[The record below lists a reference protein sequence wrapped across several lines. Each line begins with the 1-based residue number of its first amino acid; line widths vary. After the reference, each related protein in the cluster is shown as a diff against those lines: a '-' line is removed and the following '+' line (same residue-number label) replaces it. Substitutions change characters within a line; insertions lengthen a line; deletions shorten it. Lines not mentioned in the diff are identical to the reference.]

1 MYYITHKRKGL
12 LIMKFLLRLLITITV
27 TTSTFIHLGATNGNN
42 PLAEKRDLL
51 LQTLELLGKSIEDEV
66 ENNHAIYEAVQ
77 SGQPS
82 KIETAFSDYSYYMRC
97 KFYEHNLPWKSTLLG
112 LATYN
117 FTKKILNP
125 GSVALND
132 VSDRRAVIKLLV
144 SLGANINATDK
155 FGRTPLFV
163 LLKMLNLAPKGD
175 IEAINW
181 EVKKLIRFFIKK
193 GADMSEKVCGQW
205 ATLLLKIAHSDEKI
219 LKKMVFNA
227 STNPNIYMPFFEQ
240 WLKEKPN
247 SLSTI
252 FASLLEIDQ
261 NVCEKKLAKNP
272 LNIYYYLALMAVKKL
287 GRIDCNNAM
296 LNYTELPMKKLPQ
309 YYPLEKQAIILKF
322 LLEKKLQKQ
331 QADYKLSSKLNIRL
345 EEDLQ
350 VFNPSKP
357 QGI

>member
-1 MYYITHKRKGL
+1 
-12 LIMKFLLRLLITITV
+12 MKFLLRLLLVITV
-27 TTSTFIHLGATNGNN
+27 TTSTFIHLGAMDSNN
-42 PLAEKRDLL
+42 SLAEKRDLL
-51 LQTLELLGKSIEDEV
+51 LQKLDLLGKSIEDDMLEE
-66 ENNHAIYEAVQ
+66 ENKRAVYEAVQ

-97 KFYEHNLPWKSTLLG
+97 KFYERNLHKDDLPCGSTLLG

-125 GSVALND
+125 GSVELD
-132 VSDRRAVIKLLV
+132 DISDWRAVIKLLV

-193 GADMSEKVCGQW
+193 GGDMSEKACGQW
-205 ATLLLKIAHSDEKI
+205 AALLLKITRSDEKI

-227 STNPNIYMPFFEQ
+227 STNPEIYMHVFEQ
-240 WLKEKPN
+240 WLKEGTN

-261 NVCEKKLAKNP
+261 KACEKKLAKNP
-272 LNIYYYLALMAVKKL
+272 LNIYYYLALMAVKNFL
-287 GRIDCNNAM
+287 GPIRDNAM
-296 LNYTELPMKKLPQ
+296 LKYTELPVKKLPQ
-309 YYPLEKQAIILKF
+309 NFWPEEQAIILRF
-322 LLEKKLQKQ
+322 LLQKKLQKQ
-331 QADYKLSSKLNIRL
+331 QADYKLSSKRLNIRL

-357 QGI
+357 QGN